1 MFVDGRDRLD
11 IACDCDAVI
20 GGDGLVI
27 SIAAASIIAKVTRDR
42 LMCALA
48 QDCPGYGFESHKG
61 YSVPEH
67 LEALDRLGPTVHH
80 RRFFAPV
87 VAAREKHQP
96 RTIEDGIAAME
107 TQVSLEIVGC
117 GADVVASI
125 GCGLSYASCQAN
137 RCFSALTRQTRSL
150 SGDDGHSVPVGQA
163 RIGHFGRF
171 MRFTSLIIELIRAR
185 PRLVVWL
192 VVLLQAALW
201 LIVPLLLYRS
211 PPGDLAT
218 VLAYGREYQ
227 VGTDLGPPLA
237 FWLADIAF
245 RAAGNHMFGVYL
257 LAQLC
262 SIATFWT
269 LYLLARA
276 IVGGQQ
282 AVLAVLL
289 TMTVTAFS
297 SPGLEFGPL
306 VLARPLWAL
315 LLLHSWQLIGQ
326 NRRNAWFAWSIEAGL
341 LLLTTSAAIGL
352 LLLVAGFALA
362 TERGRRT
369 LMSFD
374 PLFALLVI
382 VVLALPYLIWLI
394 RADTLALPHWPAM
407 ADLSARALH
416 WAALLGGLLLA
427 ISGIVLL
434 VAAQLRLVRPQSGR
448 GADHLSA
455 AGRSAGARFRLFLR
469 DRPGAVRQPDLRPV
483 RFRSRRRAAP
493 ASRLLMSGLA
503 AIVAT
508 GDLVHLRRQR
518 LLRSV
523 WAAAVVA
530 PALAVLATTIFL
542 PWTGG
547 GEVTTSLP
555 ARAIANFFGDSFE
568 RRTNQ
573 PLRAVTG
580 DAQLAALISLDA
592 GRPHLLL
599 DATPERTPWLTLAKF
614 NETGGVVVWRAS
626 DTVGTPPAD
635 IAQRFPGL
643 VPEVPRAFEWFVTGR
658 QPLLRI
664 GWAIVRP
671 KTP

>member
-1 MFVDGRDRLD
+1 
-11 IACDCDAVI
+11 
-20 GGDGLVI
+20 
-27 SIAAASIIAKVTRDR
+27 
-42 LMCALA
+42 
-48 QDCPGYGFESHKG
+48 
-61 YSVPEH
+61 
-67 LEALDRLGPTVHH
+67 
-80 RRFFAPV
+80 
-87 VAAREKHQP
+87 
-96 RTIEDGIAAME
+96 
-107 TQVSLEIVGC
+107 
-117 GADVVASI
+117 
-125 GCGLSYASCQAN
+125 
-137 RCFSALTRQTRSL
+137 
-150 SGDDGHSVPVGQA
+150 
-163 RIGHFGRF
+163 

-192 VVLLQAALW
+192 VVLLQAVLW
-201 LIVPLLLYRS
+201 LAVPLLLYRS
-211 PPGDLAT
+211 PPGELAT

-245 RAAGNHMFGVYL
+245 RAAGNHLFGVYL
-257 LAQLC
+257 LSQLC
-262 SIATFWT
+262 SIAMFLT
-269 LYLLARA
+269 LYQLARA

-297 SPGLEFGPL
+297 SPSLEFGPM

-326 NRRNAWFAWSIEAGL
+326 NRRNVWFAWSIEAGL
-341 LLLTTSAAIGL
+341 LLLTTSAAPGL
-352 LLLVAGFALA
+352 LLLLVGFSLA
-362 TERGRRT
+362 TVRGRRT

-394 RADTLALPHWPAM
+394 RAGALAWPHWPAL
-407 ADLSARALH
+407 ADLNARALH
-416 WAALLGGLLLA
+416 WAALFGGLLAA

-434 VAAQLRLVRPQSGR
+434 VALNSGWFSRNPEEAPIIYRPPVEPLARHFVYFFAIGPALLGSLISGLFNLDR
-448 GADHLSA
+448 VAGGAGVA
-455 AGRSAGARFRLFLR
+455 
-469 DRPGAVRQPDLRPV
+469 
-483 RFRSRRRAAP
+483 
-493 ASRLLMSGLA
+493 LLMSGLA

-523 WAAAVVA
+523 WAAAIAA

-547 GEVTTSLP
+547 GEVSTSLP
-555 ARAIANFFGDSFE
+555 ARTIAHFFGDSFE
-568 RRTNQ
+568 RRTNR
-573 PLRAVTG
+573 PLPAVTG
-580 DAQLAALISLDA
+580 DTQLAALISLDA

-599 DATPERTPWLTLAKF
+599 DAAPERTPWLTLVKF

-626 DTVGTPPAD
+626 DTEGTPPPD
-635 IAQRFPGL
+635 IARRFPGL